1 MDIPAAL
8 LGQCSGRF
16 SQSLSSTF
24 SLSWAIAGV
33 PLGVYNIAD
42 DFNIALQIQPD
53 ILIFLSLWT
62 WSQCKYYGDNWGI
75 KKIVPFVTGLAIVLA
90 GAEYGLVYA
99 LRLARERGHIW
110 PSMLMAIVAAILLAS
125 GVLRHYVQMLRSRSD
140 AGVSLKFATLDLSGD
155 VASLLSHIM
164 ETAAHTRT
172 RSFGNRNRHPCDFC
186 RYKRA
191 ACLLPGPPPCELCR
205 RQGKECTFVEGPN
218 KRRRVAERAHN
229 PSDDALES
237 PTYHIQAPSD
247 TEMRSQSGEM
257 SSPLNEMHFTA
268 DGTESASLVSPTGS
282 QRECPDVSLPASLD
296 AKLNHNAQVIGL
308 SGESDPYLL
317 QLYQFDEKDEC
328 EFQQLRIRNMG
339 MDDGVPV
346 QFMLQNNS
354 LASRAQPGDFGASE
368 SDIRNEVLN
377 MVSEDVGRRL
387 LNLFWRYVQ
396 PYFPI
401 LSVEYIMHDNNGDP
415 STLPTSLAAAICG
428 HALPFCVFD
437 DKLCVDVYTPPS
449 ADRLFKLAWM
459 AALSQ
464 FHTPSL
470 ATVQTMLLLIQRR
483 PTNRHVADTPFKWV
497 MLADT
502 VALAQCL
509 GLNLDP
515 SEWSIPPWEKR
526 LRRRLAWAVYVQ
538 DRWLS
543 LNFGRS
549 SHIQDCDWDV
559 SSLGPEDFGSLSGI
573 EDGPA
578 ISKHFLH
585 LASLTEI
592 VSKIQLNMLYACF
605 IPHNPHVVSADFIS
619 SVKATRALSK
629 SLEASFE
636 VARPLR
642 IELAQWSQD
651 HPDVGEQPSPA
662 LPHHGLD
669 GNGSLR
675 LAYITA
681 KVAVFKALLRPKSNE
696 APAEA
701 RAALRTGAM
710 AVAREMY
717 DFLAKL
723 GPHHLEAFWHSYSRV
738 NFAIASNFIVLLFAL
753 SPTLADAEDAL
764 TLLTQ
769 WRSLLRIKSRS
780 CDLLNLSLLRL
791 DATFVAGLEKLI
803 ELTPAAA
810 EAVLNR
816 KL

>member
-1 MDIPAAL
+1 
-8 LGQCSGRF
+8 
-16 SQSLSSTF
+16 
-24 SLSWAIAGV
+24 
-33 PLGVYNIAD
+33 
-42 DFNIALQIQPD
+42 
-53 ILIFLSLWT
+53 
-62 WSQCKYYGDNWGI
+62 
-75 KKIVPFVTGLAIVLA
+75 
-90 GAEYGLVYA
+90 
-99 LRLARERGHIW
+99 
-110 PSMLMAIVAAILLAS
+110 
-125 GVLRHYVQMLRSRSD
+125 
-140 AGVSLKFATLDLSGD
+140 
-155 VASLLSHIM
+155 M

-218 KRRRVAERAHN
+218 KRRRVAERVHS
-229 PSDDALES
+229 PSDDGLES
-237 PTYHIQAPSD
+237 PTYHTRAPSD

-257 SSPLNEMHFTA
+257 SSPLNEMHFIA
-268 DGTESASLVSPTGS
+268 DGAEPTSLVSPTGF
-282 QRECPDVSLPASLD
+282 QRECPDVLLPASLD

-346 QFMLQNNS
+346 QFMLQDNS

-368 SDIRNEVLN
+368 SDIKNEVLN

-401 LSVEYIMHDNNGDP
+401 LSMEYIMQDNNGDP
-415 STLPTSLAAAICG
+415 STLPTSLAAAIYG

-515 SEWSIPPWEKR
+515 SDWLIPPWEKR

-549 SHIQDCDWDV
+549 SHIQECDWDV

-573 EDGPA
+573 EDEPA

-592 VSKIQLNMLYACF
+592 VSKIQLNML
-605 IPHNPHVVSADFIS
+605 
-619 SVKATRALSK
+619 
-629 SLEASFE
+629 
-636 VARPLR
+636 PLR

-753 SPTLADAEDAL
+753 SPTLPDAEDAL

-791 DATFVAGLEKLI
+791 DATFVAGLGKLI
-803 ELTPAAA
+803 ELAPAAA

>member
-1 MDIPAAL
+1 
-8 LGQCSGRF
+8 
-16 SQSLSSTF
+16 
-24 SLSWAIAGV
+24 
-33 PLGVYNIAD
+33 
-42 DFNIALQIQPD
+42 
-53 ILIFLSLWT
+53 
-62 WSQCKYYGDNWGI
+62 
-75 KKIVPFVTGLAIVLA
+75 
-90 GAEYGLVYA
+90 
-99 LRLARERGHIW
+99 
-110 PSMLMAIVAAILLAS
+110 
-125 GVLRHYVQMLRSRSD
+125 
-140 AGVSLKFATLDLSGD
+140 
-155 VASLLSHIM
+155 M
-164 ETAAHTRT
+164 ETAAAHSRT

-191 ACLLPGPPPCELCR
+191 ACLLPGPSPCELCR

-218 KRRRVAERAHN
+218 KRRRVAERVHS
-229 PSDDALES
+229 PSDDGLES
-237 PTYHIQAPSD
+237 PTYHTRAPSD

-257 SSPLNEMHFTA
+257 SSPLNEMHFMV
-268 DGTESASLVSPTGS
+268 DGVESASLVSPTGS

-339 MDDGVPV
+339 MDDGIPV

-368 SDIRNEVLN
+368 ADIRNEVLN
-377 MVSEDVGRRL
+377 MVSEEVGRRL

-401 LSVEYIMHDNNGDP
+401 LSVECIMHDKNGDP
-415 STLPTSLAAAICG
+415 STLPTSLAAAIYG

-515 SEWSIPPWEKR
+515 SDWSIPPWEKR

-549 SHIQDCDWDV
+549 SHIQECDWDV
-559 SSLGPEDFGSLSGI
+559 SSLGPEDFGSLSGL
-573 EDGPA
+573 EDEPA

-592 VSKIQLNMLYACF
+592 VSKIQLNMF
-605 IPHNPHVVSADFIS
+605 

-651 HPDVGEQPSPA
+651 HPNVGEQPSQA

-753 SPTLADAEDAL
+753 SPTLPDAEDAL

-791 DATFVAGLEKLI
+791 DATFVAGLGKLI

-810 EAVLNR
+810 EAVTNR
-816 KL
+816 RL

>member
-1 MDIPAAL
+1 MDNPAAANAFGTLGAVLWSLQL
-8 LGQCSGRF
+8 LPQIWKNWRRHD

-24 SLSWAIAGV
+24 FLSWAIAGV

-42 DFNIALQIQPD
+42 DFNIALQVQPN

-75 KKIVPFVTGLAIVLA
+75 KTIVPLVTSLAVVLA
-90 GAEYGLVYA
+90 GAE
-99 LRLARERGHIW
+99 
-110 PSMLMAIVAAILLAS
+110 
-125 GVLRHYVQMLRSRSD
+125 
-140 AGVSLKFATLDLSGD
+140 
-155 VASLLSHIM
+155 
-164 ETAAHTRT
+164 
-172 RSFGNRNRHPCDFC
+172 SFGNRNRHPCDFC

-205 RQGKECTFVEGPN
+205 RHGKKCTFVEGPN
-218 KRRRVAERAHN
+218 KRRRVVERVHS
-229 PSDDALES
+229 PSDDGLES
-237 PTYHIQAPSD
+237 PTYHIRAPSD
-247 TEMRSQSGEM
+247 AEMRSQSGEM
-257 SSPLNEMHFTA
+257 SSPLNDMHFIA
-268 DGTESASLVSPTGS
+268 DGAESASLVSPTGS
-282 QRECPDVSLPASLD
+282 QRECPDVSMPASLD

-354 LASRAQPGDFGASE
+354 LASRAQPGDFEASE

-377 MVSEDVGRRL
+377 MVSDDVGTRL

-401 LSVEYIMHDNNGDP
+401 LSVEYIMNDKNGDP
-415 STLPTSLAAAICG
+415 STLPTSLAAAIYG

-515 SEWSIPPWEKR
+515 SDWSIPPWEKR

-549 SHIQDCDWDV
+549 SHIQECDWDV
-559 SSLGPEDFGSLSGI
+559 SSLGPEDFGGLSGL
-573 EDGPA
+573 EDEPA

-592 VSKIQLNMLYACF
+592 VSKIQLNMF
-605 IPHNPHVVSADFIS
+605 

-753 SPTLADAEDAL
+753 SPTLPDAEDAL

-791 DATFVAGLEKLI
+791 DATFVAGLGKLI

>member
-1 MDIPAAL
+1 MDNPAAANAFGTLGAVLWSLQL
-8 LGQCSGRF
+8 LPQIWKNWRRHD

-24 SLSWAIAGV
+24 FLSWAIAGV

-42 DFNIALQIQPD
+42 DFNVALQIQPN
-53 ILIFLSLWT
+53 ILVFLSLWT

-90 GAEYGLVYA
+90 GADSYGGWFTGGQSANGPLSANGA
-99 LRLARERGHIW
+99 LGSSFPGRAGNSSDTIAARMNRFT
-110 PSMLMAIVAAILLAS
+110 
-125 GVLRHYVQMLRSRSD
+125 
-140 AGVSLKFATLDLSGD
+140 KT
-155 VASLLSHIM
+155 
-164 ETAAHTRT
+164 
-172 RSFGNRNRHPCDFC
+172 SFGNRNRHPCDFC

-218 KRRRVAERAHN
+218 KRRRVAERIHS
-229 PSDDALES
+229 PSDDGLES
-237 PTYHIQAPSD
+237 PTCHTRAPSD

-257 SSPLNEMHFTA
+257 SSPLNEMHFIA
-268 DGTESASLVSPTGS
+268 DGAESASLVSPTGS
-282 QRECPDVSLPASLD
+282 QRECADVSLPASLD

-328 EFQQLRIRNMG
+328 EFQQLRIRSMG

-401 LSVEYIMHDNNGDP
+401 LSVEYIMHGNNGDP
-415 STLPTSLAAAICG
+415 STLPTSLAAAIYG

-515 SEWSIPPWEKR
+515 SDWSIPLWEKR
-526 LRRRLAWAVYVQ
+526 LRRRLAWAV
-538 DRWLS
+538 
-543 LNFGRS
+543 

-573 EDGPA
+573 EDEPA

-592 VSKIQLNMLYACF
+592 VSKIQLNMF
-605 IPHNPHVVSADFIS
+605 
-619 SVKATRALSK
+619 SVKATRSLSK

-753 SPTLADAEDAL
+753 SPTLADADDAL
-764 TLLTQ
+764 ALLNQ

-791 DATFVAGLEKLI
+791 DATFVAGLGKLI
-803 ELTPAAA
+803 ELSPAAA